1 MKDIKY
7 KVKIFFYLMFIDGK
21 GVLDRYKFCIKCISF
36 NVNYDLIFR
45 MVTEIC

>member
-21 GVLDRYKFCIKCISF
+21 GVLDRYKFWI
-36 NVNYDLIFR
+36 NVLVLMLI
-45 MVTEIC
+45 MI